1 MKLHGTAVF
10 VDAARCLALA
20 HGLAAVGTRDR
31 LLGAGQ
37 AMGVPA
43 AERESWAAAFEV
55 LQMLRLRAQGVAED
69 GAAQAEPGN
78 PNRVGLDLL
87 NDLDRRLLRDAL
99 RVARSLQQRVEM
111 DWVRA

>member
-1 MKLHGTAVF
+1 
-10 VDAARCLALA
+10 
-20 HGLAAVGTRDR
+20 
-31 LLGAGQ
+31 
-37 AMGVPA
+37 
-43 AERESWAAAFEV
+43 
-55 LQMLRLRAQGVAED
+55 MLRLRVQGVAED